1 MTCGRGRR
9 ILNISKM
16 TATAEA
22 GDVSAMSQIML
33 DEGQIKEL
41 FKQAIV
47 ELVQERKDLLYDLLA
62 EVVEDALLLRAIQ
75 EGEDSPNVRREDVLR
90 VLEGVS

>member
-1 MTCGRGRR
+1 
-9 ILNISKM
+9 
-16 TATAEA
+16 
-22 GDVSAMSQIML
+22 MSNTTL
-33 DEGQIKEL
+33 DEAQIKEL
-41 FKQAIV
+41 FKQAFV

-75 EGEDSPNVRREDVLR
+75 EGEDSATAHREDVLR